1 MRSVS
6 SHSEQATTS
15 ADDRTTRA
23 RIRDAAIARFPR
35 DGFPGTTIRTI
46 AADVGVSPGLVLHHF
61 GSKEKL
67 RRACDEY
74 VIGLLG
80 EAKRKAILDGS
91 YRQGGALAALYQ
103 LMEPV
108 GRYLAWALRTGGEA
122 AERIFDELLE
132 DVIAQMEEYRA
143 AGLAADVADMTTQAT
158 VLLVMQLGGLV
169 LHEHYSRTLGI
180 DTLSAAGMAT
190 IAPHA
195 LRIFSGELF
204 NNDMLAEAGRALDEL
219 ASDQENKNKKEAT

>member
-1 MRSVS
+1 MPD
-6 SHSEQATTS
+6 QTQDATST
-15 ADDRTTRA
+15 DDRTTRA

-35 DGFPGTTIRTI
+35 DGFSGTTIRAI

-67 RRACDEY
+67 RGECDNY
-74 VIGLLG
+74 VTHLLG
-80 EAKRKAILDGS
+80 EAKRNAILDGS

-103 LMEPV
+103 LMEPA

-122 AERIFDELLE
+122 SDRIFDELLH
-132 DVIAQMEEYRA
+132 DVIAQMEEYRD
-143 AGLAADVADMTTQAT
+143 AGLIADVGDMRTQAT

-169 LHEHYSRTLGI
+169 LHEHYSRTLAV
-180 DTLSAAGMAT
+180 DSLSADGMVK
-190 IAPHA
+190 IAPHV

-204 NNDMLAEAGRALDEL
+204 NQDMLAEAGRALDDL
-219 ASDQENKNKKEAT
+219 AVAQESETKKEAT